1 MRLRLPRASSETAVG
16 SCEQLLPV
24 FLNCVP
30 WGLGEEFQR
39 QEGLGTGQIFK
50 KSSSSRSMRKIPP
63 PCPYPMRVVY
73 RGTSRTGREGQCCLG
88 LISRADGDGLPCP
101 GRLCHSTEA
110 SPRSRRSPGGPDLA
124 LRSHPSSLVLF
135 PPYSLAWVFTM
146 NFPLQLWWDM
156 EAVFGHQGQDQDKGH
171 GLDQRR
177 GANQAS
183 SECAVPPVLTCVEMP
198 MIISSHSSVL
208 CSHLPHVYRPPCEPC
223 TPLETD
229 R

>member
-1 MRLRLPRASSETAVG
+1 MG

-50 KSSSSRSMRKIPP
+50 KRSSRSMRKIPP

-73 RGTSRTGREGQCCLG
+73 RETSRTGREGQCCLG

-101 GRLCHSTEA
+101 GHLCHSTEA
-110 SPRSRRSPGGPDLA
+110 NPRSRRSPGGPDLA
-124 LRSHPSSLVLF
+124 LSSHPSSLVLF

-146 NFPLQLWWDM
+146 NFPLQLCGGTWRLSLATRDRIRT
-156 EAVFGHQGQDQDKGH
+156 KGMAWIRE
-171 GLDQRR
+171 GA
-177 GANQAS
+177 ANQAS
-183 SECAVPPVLTCVEMP
+183 SECAVPPVLACVEMP
-198 MIISSHSSVL
+198 MNTSSHSSVL
-208 CSHLPHVYRPPCEPC
+208 CSHLPHVYRPSCEPC